1 MFGIA
6 IARAVAD
13 AQITAVD
20 WHAVLS
26 VARENAD
33 AAGVTGRYHTLDGS
47 AFDTDWGSGFDL
59 VLLANFLHQ
68 LDRDGCVTLHR
79 KARRSLV
86 SEGRAVAI
94 EFLLNE
100 DRVSPRFSAMF
111 AFQMLG
117 STPHGE
123 AYTAR
128 EFEDMGRAA
137 GFARDREA
145 VATHYAKPHPV
156 RAGMTCS
163 GEQAPYEQPQ
173 ADSVPSLPCRRCS
186 PHVPFAKL
194 EMLMAERPW

>member
-1 MFGIA
+1 MIGIA

-33 AAGVTGRYHTLDGS
+33 AAGVSGRYHTLGGS
-47 AFDTDWGSGFDL
+47 AFDTDWGSRFDL

-68 LDRDGCVTLHR
+68 LDQDGCVTLLR
-79 KARRSLV
+79 KARTSLV
-86 SEGRAVAI
+86 SGGRAVAV

-117 STPHGE
+117 STPQGE

-137 GFARDREA
+137 GFSS
-145 VATHYAKPHPV
+145 VIVKPLPP
-156 RAGMTCS
+156 TPQS
-163 GEQAPYEQPQ
+163 LILFEQA
-173 ADSVPSLPCRRCS
+173 
-186 PHVPFAKL
+186 
-194 EMLMAERPW
+194 